1 MNSVGSTDL
10 LSSEKWF
17 KSEIALPPRVDT
29 SNSFECCEE
38 AEEGGPASVIQIEE
52 RKQEQEIPTPIDT
65 ETPAKHSDQL
75 LIAAK

>member
-52 RKQEQEIPTPIDT
+52 LKQE
-65 ETPAKHSDQL
+65 
-75 LIAAK
+75 